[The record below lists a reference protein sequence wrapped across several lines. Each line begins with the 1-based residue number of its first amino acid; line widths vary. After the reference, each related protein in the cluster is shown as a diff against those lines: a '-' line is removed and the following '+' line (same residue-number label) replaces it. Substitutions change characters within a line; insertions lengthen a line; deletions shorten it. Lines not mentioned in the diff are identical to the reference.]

1 MLYNISKGDL
11 KFQSIKLENQKKYL
25 SDSFFL
31 TKNGELKSLLDI
43 SMSANISPRYYAQL
57 SNKVNTLTQF
67 MTSKDCSPVFMTITL
82 DGVYHKLLKGD
93 YSKFTLFHQ
102 KKLPE
107 NEVNG
112 YLKTKASN
120 REVFTVRD
128 LYQILRF
135 QWRSFLSSW
144 SFRAIKKQGF
154 DVGFLFV
161 TEPHKSGVPHAHI
174 LLFIPPQ
181 FILPLKDQFKKSF
194 WAKRNLSASRNKL
207 TSFQIKNGE
216 INGYQW
222 TINNAVGYVMK
233 YCTKS
238 FMDILSGSVLD
249 ELQAWYMKYK
259 IIRIT
264 MSHSLIPQWVYN
276 KIYPLESDWLY
287 LTMLNSDFTCEWSK
301 DDDYFEFEDDNLKKL
316 LRYDKG
322 LYQLYIRDVL
332 VSEFGEKKETIK
344 SSFVSTLKPTL
355 KSLKKYKFIP
365 VKIMT
370 NGVLID
376 YYKKP
381 ISKYTDFDLYKY
393 YKSLDPD
400 NPDLNLHHFGLV
412 QNECIKR
419 GLISGVFHSLNDFN
433 IDFKD
438 SDYAI

>member
-1 MLYNISKGDL
+1 MLYGISKSDL
-11 KFQSIKLENQKKYL
+11 KFQSIKLDKQKEFL
-25 SDSFFL
+25 SNGVFL
-31 TKNGELKSLLDI
+31 TKNGEFKSLLDV
-43 SMSANISPRYYAQL
+43 SMSANISSRYYAQL

-67 MTSKDCSPVFMTITL
+67 MTSKGFDPVFMTITL
-82 DGVYHKLLKGD
+82 DGVYHDLLNGN
-93 YSKFTLFHQ
+93 YSRFTLFHQ

-107 NEVNG
+107 NEING

-144 SFRAIKKQGF
+144 SFRSIKKQGF
-154 DVGFLFV
+154 DVGYLFV

-181 FILPLKDQFKKSF
+181 FILSLKNQFVKSF
-194 WAKRNLSASRNKL
+194 WAKINIISSKEKL
-207 TSFQIKNGE
+207 TSEQMRNGE
-216 INGYQW
+216 LNGYQW
-222 TINNAVGYVMK
+222 TISNPVGYVMK

-287 LTMLNSDFTCEWSK
+287 LSMLNSDFTCEWSK
-301 DDDYFEFEDDNLKKL
+301 DDDYFEFVDDNLKKL

-332 VSEFGEKKETIK
+332 VAEFGEKKEVINR
-344 SSFVSTLKPTL
+344 SFSATLKPTL
-355 KSLKKYKFIP
+355 KSLKKYRFIP
-365 VKIMT
+365 IKIMQ
-370 NGVLID
+370 NGVLVD
-376 YYKKP
+376 FYKKP

-393 YKSLDPD
+393 YKSLDTD

-419 GLISGVFHSLNDFN
+419 GLISGVYHSLNDFN
-433 IDFKD
+433 LEIGV
-438 SDYAI
+438 